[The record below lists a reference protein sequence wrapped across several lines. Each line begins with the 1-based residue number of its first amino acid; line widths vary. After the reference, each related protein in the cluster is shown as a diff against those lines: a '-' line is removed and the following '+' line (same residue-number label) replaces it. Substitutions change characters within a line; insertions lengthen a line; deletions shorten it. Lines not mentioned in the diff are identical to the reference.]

1 MPSEN
6 YLFLLILFIWFVFPL
21 KNGKNKQ
28 EQYNTGLWSRKDQLG
43 RQEQTPIVL
52 LQVCLNVLYCLLFV
66 ISRGSYSPPCRHV
79 GDLSPHK
86 TARSRE
92 TLVSPQQAVG

>member
-52 LQVCLNVLYCLLFV
+52 LQVCLNVLYCVCCLLFQEV
-66 ISRGSYSPPCRHV
+66 LIHLHVVMSEICRHTR
-79 GDLSPHK
+79 LREA
-86 TARSRE
+86 ARH
-92 TLVSPQQAVG
+92 